1 MDRTERKVGAIASR
15 RDFLRAVI
23 LGTPAA
29 SAASLLGTWTAEG
42 AEKILTVAI
51 PSNPVTFDPVNAAN
65 HDAMV
70 VSQTVFENL
79 VEVDLEGKAVR
90 PQLATAL
97 PDVSADRLTYT
108 FELRGDVS
116 FQNGARLT

>member
-1 MDRTERKVGAIASR
+1 MDGEKNDLAPCTSR
-15 RDFLRAVI
+15 RDFLGTVI
-23 LGTPAA
+23 LGAPAV
-29 SAASLLGTWTAEG
+29 SSFSLFATWSAEG

-79 VEVDLEGKAVR
+79 VEVDLEGKTVR
-90 PQLATAL
+90 PQLAQANRRRFREYRW
-97 PDVSADRLTYT
+97 SAWRP
-108 FELRGDVS
+108 
-116 FQNGARLT
+116 